1 MQLIIMRSKIMLNT
15 ICNLQSTGITID
27 SADSRVKPCCHFDP
41 SKTLDIPDIS
51 EVENLDQVLG
61 SKLTK
66 RIKKQTSRE
75 KIPQCNTCWN
85 REKTK
90 TLSRREWFNGKI
102 NGDGNKVEHLQIALD
117 FTCNLMCRICAPKHS
132 SKWNSAK
139 DVVDEL
145 KSITGQPVY
154 TTNPLKQ
161 NYSENLKRVIQNS
174 DLSNLKSVEI
184 IGGEPFY
191 SKHFNWLIETIS
203 EKSNPKNIEF
213 ICVTNATIFP
223 SKDTLDKLLRFKRCN
238 IRLSI
243 DGTGPLAE
251 STRYG
256 VNWNTIDQNINAW
269 AKQKKANTGQLEVRA
284 NPTISIL
291 NVNKCQ
297 EIIDYFD
304 DWKDM
309 RVSPHALQ
317 GPDWLCLEQIP
328 VEIRKQWEPKYWH
341 PEQNKQFKNIVLSDR
356 KVKNLL
362 KQFIQ
367 STQVLDNHYGKCF
380 KDSNPE
386 MYETIERLANVD

>member
-1 MQLIIMRSKIMLNT
+1 MPKT
-15 ICNLQSTGITID
+15 ICKLQSTGITVD

-41 SKTLDIPDIS
+41 SKTLDIPDVS
-51 EVENLDQVLG
+51 EIENFEQILN

-66 RIKKQTSRE
+66 RIKKQTARTH
-75 KIPQCNTCWN
+75 IPQCDTCWD
-85 REKTK
+85 RERNK

-102 NGDGNKVEHLQIALD
+102 TGDSNKVEHLQVALD

-132 SKWNSAK
+132 SKWNSARG
-139 DVVDEL
+139 VIDEL
-145 KSITGQPVY
+145 RSITGQPVY
-154 TTNPLKQ
+154 TSNPVKQ

-174 DLSNLKSVEI
+174 DLTQLKSVEI

-191 SKHFNWLIETIS
+191 SKHFDWFIETIC
-203 EKSNPKNIEF
+203 EKSTPKNIELH
-213 ICVTNATIFP
+213 CVTNGTIFP
-223 SKDTLDKLLRFKRCN
+223 SKHILDKLLRFKWLN

-256 VNWNTIDQNINAW
+256 VDWNTIDENINMW
-269 AKQKKANTGQLEVRA
+269 AKLHKKANTGQLEVRA

-309 RVSPHALQ
+309 RVSPHALR

-328 VEIRKQWEPKYWH
+328 MEIRKKWVPNYWH
-341 PEQNKQFKNIVLSDR
+341 PEQGKQFKNIVLSDR
-356 KVKNLL
+356 KVKNKLD
-362 KQFIQ
+362 QFFQ
-367 STQVLDNHYGKCF
+367 STYVLDNHYGKCF
-380 KDSNPE
+380 KDANPE
-386 MYETIERLANVD
+386 MYETIERIAHVD